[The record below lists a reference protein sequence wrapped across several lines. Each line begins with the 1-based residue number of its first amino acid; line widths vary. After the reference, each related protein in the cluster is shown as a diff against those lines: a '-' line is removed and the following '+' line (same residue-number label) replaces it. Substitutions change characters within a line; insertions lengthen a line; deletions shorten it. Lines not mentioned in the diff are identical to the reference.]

1 MAEQIYFVQVQGK
14 SGRYWLERD
23 PASMDFNSTVEDIA
37 SGQIEDLVK
46 VLEVDDEVAAWDV
59 TAKIARAVMTK
70 WAHEG
75 EPLTHAQYS
84 FVELHVG
91 TRAAR
96 GFLRHEV
103 A

>member
-14 SGRYWLERD
+14 SCRYWVERD
-23 PASMDFNSTVEDIA
+23 PASMDFNSTIEDIA
-37 SGQIEDLVK
+37 DGQIEDMVQ
-46 VLEVDDEVAAWDV
+46 VLEVADGVATDV
-59 TAKIARAVMTK
+59 TDKVSRAVMTK

-75 EPLTHAQYS
+75 EPLTHAQYT
-84 FVELHVG
+84 FVELHIG

-96 GFLRHEV
+96 SFMRHEV

>member
-1 MAEQIYFVQVQGK
+1 MTEPVYFVLCQFK
-14 SGRYWLERD
+14 SGRAWVERD

-37 SGQIEDLVK
+37 DGQIEDMVS
-46 VLEVDDEVAAWDV
+46 VLEIAGGAATDATDKV
-59 TAKIARAVMTK
+59 SRAVMTK

-75 EPLTHAQYS
+75 EPLTHAQYN
-84 FVELHVG
+84 FVEMHVG

-96 GFLRHEV
+96 SFLRHEV

>member
-1 MAEQIYFVQVQGK
+1 MAEQVYFVQVQGK
-14 SGRYWLERD
+14 SGRYWVERD

-37 SGQIEDLVK
+37 DGQIEDIVS
-46 VLEVDDEVAAWDV
+46 VLEIANGAATDATDKV
-59 TAKIARAVMTK
+59 SRAVMTK

-75 EPLTHAQYS
+75 EPLTHAQYN
-84 FVELHVG
+84 FVEMHVG

-96 GFLRHEV
+96 SFLRHEV